1 MKVET
6 MHPYNVFQ
14 AYLKA
19 EIAIKI
25 KDALYF
31 PTRMEE
37 SRQFDLYII
46 DIQLEV
52 YGFLLLGHCK

>member
-1 MKVET
+1 LSRE
-6 MHPYNVFQ
+6 
-14 AYLKA
+14 
-19 EIAIKI
+19 AIKI